1 MAKYPSI
8 SVAGVWVYLHGPA
21 PWKTAPRAAFRGLHE
36 LDLPEIYTPVRS
48 NPGETP
54 IWPPGHVHK
63 THTQGGEGERK
74 QTNPR
79 AVPTPGRL
87 PPPATHTHTRVQG
100 THISRSGRA
109 IPPHSD

>member
-1 MAKYPSI
+1 MTKYPI
-8 SVAGVWVYLHGPA
+8 TSVAGVGVYLHGPA
-21 PWKTAPRAAFRGLHE
+21 PWKTTPRAAFRGRQE

-48 NPGETP
+48 NPYSGKHIQT
-54 IWPPGHVHK
+54 G
-63 THTQGGEGERK
+63 GGEGERKQKRK

-87 PPPATHTHTRVQG
+87 PPPATHTHTHVQG

-109 IPPHSD
+109 TPPHSDQQSS